1 LARFLL
7 NPVSIEILASLL
19 VTFVGFAI
27 TFWALDHGYFA
38 SIAGPSFAAA
48 FNEAR
53 QEFEELTSDGKV
65 KA

>member
-1 LARFLL
+1 
-7 NPVSIEILASLL
+7 VSVEIVASVL

-53 QEFEELTSDGKV
+53 QEFEELTAHVRGKT
-65 KA
+65 